1 MNELLLFFLPVCIN
15 IRLGDALIEREKADE
30 WNKTHS
36 LSRNKT
42 DGKKKRPLLHIQGYT
57 TTTLFFTTIHCCWL
71 AEWMVGGMNEPNP
84 KQLPPRG
91 PLFFSFSPSL
101 YHTTTIHKNRRERE
115 RLLFYFII
123 ILFFSLLYISPL
135 RRELQPKV

>member
-1 MNELLLFFLPVCIN
+1 LSGIMNELLLFFLPVCIN

-57 TTTLFFTTIHCCWL
+57 TTTLFFYYYPLLL
-71 AEWMVGGMNEPNP
+71 ASRMDGRRNE
-84 KQLPPRG
+84 
-91 PLFFSFSPSL
+91 
-101 YHTTTIHKNRRERE
+101 
-115 RLLFYFII
+115 
-123 ILFFSLLYISPL
+123 
-135 RRELQPKV
+135 

>member
-42 DGKKKRPLLHIQGYT
+42 DGKKEAPSTTHPGVYYYYSFFLLLSTAAG
-57 TTTLFFTTIHCCWL
+57 
-71 AEWMVGGMNEPNP
+71 
-84 KQLPPRG
+84 
-91 PLFFSFSPSL
+91 
-101 YHTTTIHKNRRERE
+101 
-115 RLLFYFII
+115 
-123 ILFFSLLYISPL
+123 
-135 RRELQPKV
+135 